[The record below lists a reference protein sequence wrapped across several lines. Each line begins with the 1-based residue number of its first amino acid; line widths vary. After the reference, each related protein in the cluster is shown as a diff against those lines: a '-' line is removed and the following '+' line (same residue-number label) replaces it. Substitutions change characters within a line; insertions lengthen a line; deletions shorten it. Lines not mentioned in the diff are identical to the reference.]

1 MWCLLV
7 ALIAFC
13 CLQKRFSG
21 FAHSSRAG
29 CIALFLFSQASFVSF
44 SFQIPWLCFAF
55 FFWGGAYRG
64 VYLSPLAFLVG
75 RCFLGLRSWVV
86 LVLLILADF
95 LSPWSIVPFASIA
108 ACFRA
113 LFVCWGC
120 LLATSAFLG
129 CGCAL
134 FPRWG
139 CFVELSFWVLGV
151 LIPSWAWYPLLRV
164 SVFPGIPWWM
174 FALL

>member
-1 MWCLLV
+1 MRFVAYKNASPALLTLRGRGV
-7 ALIAFC
+7 LPFFFF
-13 CLQKRFSG
+13 LRPLLFRFPSRFRG
-21 FAHSSRAG
+21 FA
-29 CIALFLFSQASFVSF
+29 LPFFL
-44 SFQIPWLCFAF
+44 
-55 FFWGGAYRG
+55 GGAYRG